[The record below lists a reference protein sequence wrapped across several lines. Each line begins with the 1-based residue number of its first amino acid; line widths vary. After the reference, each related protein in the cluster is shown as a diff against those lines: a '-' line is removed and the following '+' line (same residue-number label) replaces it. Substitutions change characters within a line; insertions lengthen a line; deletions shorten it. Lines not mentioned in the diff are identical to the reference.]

1 VILSGCLMC
10 YLVIYVDIIF
20 DVIIIIVV
28 VNKTRETLAKV
39 FYD

>member
-10 YLVIYVDIIF
+10 YFVIYADIIF

-28 VNKTRETLAKV
+28 VNKTRETLAK
-39 FYD
+39 FFCD